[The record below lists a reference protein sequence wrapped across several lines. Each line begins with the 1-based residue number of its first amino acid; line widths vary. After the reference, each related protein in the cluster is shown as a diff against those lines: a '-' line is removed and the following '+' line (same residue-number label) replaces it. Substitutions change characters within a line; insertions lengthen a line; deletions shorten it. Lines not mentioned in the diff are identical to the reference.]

1 MFKVTC
7 WIFIFYL
14 YLLEHIVEFCFHDFL
29 SIYEGPEVYQF
40 IIRQSSLLFLKFYN
54 QHSWASWGCSS
65 MNGSCKCNEH
75 SPSPIQQSKQEI
87 KSLVLLWPLS
97 HLPSHIVWFRY
108 PLHLLIPPVCPSLSP
123 QINGHI
129 WTSETHKSQLLNA
142 ISPLLSGTFHRAASG
157 KEEKNRAGRH
167 RSFPVTIWA
176 EALFPLRAA
185 LSSTLPLLSWLLFA
199 LSSSQL
205 AMK

>member
-29 SIYEGPEVYQF
+29 SMYEGPEVYQF

-75 SPSPIQQSKQEI
+75 SPSPIQQSKKEI

-108 PLHLLIPPVCPSLSP
+108 PLHLLIPPVCPSQPTNKWSYLNIRDTQVPAVKCNFPPSLRDLP
-123 QINGHI
+123 QSCQWEG
-129 WTSETHKSQLLNA
+129 
-142 ISPLLSGTFHRAASG
+142 R
-157 KEEKNRAGRH
+157 KEQDRK
-167 RSFPVTIWA
+167 T
-176 EALFPLRAA
+176 
-185 LSSTLPLLSWLLFA
+185 
-199 LSSSQL
+199 
-205 AMK
+205 